1 MNKLKGM
8 SWEQKKNMMAE
19 SFFGKISHEVPYQIV
34 FQSTMFG
41 INEGYAWKGMLRM

>member
-1 MNKLKGM
+1 
-8 SWEQKKNMMAE
+8 MAE

-41 INEGYAWKGMLRM
+41 INEGYE